1 MRSFREHLKEKL
13 KDKQFKELYDEERQ
27 IAELSLR
34 IVDTR
39 EHLGLSQAE
48 VAKKAHVTQQQV
60 SKIESGI
67 NCNMTTFLKV
77 CNALGI
83 KVDIE
88 LPKVARIA

>member
-1 MRSFREHLKEKL
+1 MKTFKKHLKEKL
-13 KDKQFKELYDEERQ
+13 KDNSFKALYDEERQ

-34 IVDTR
+34 ILDTR
-39 EHLGLSQAE
+39 ELLGLSQAE
-48 VAKKAHVTQQQV
+48 VARKAKVTQQQI

-83 KVDIE
+83 RVDIE
-88 LPKVARIA
+88 PPKIARIA